1 MTTDTQSNKPG
12 TIKSKECFVVCPI
25 GSANSDTRKRSNQI
39 LKHVIAA
46 TLAPMGYEVTRA
58 DTIDQSGLIT
68 TQIIDKL
75 LNVDLVVADLTDQ
88 NPNVFYE
95 LAVRHAVSK
104 PFVQLI
110 AEGQTIPF
118 DIQGLRTVF
127 INHTDLDSVESAK
140 NQLRGAVELIES
152 GSSVETPVTYTIDL
166 QQLRQSDNSEARG
179 IADLMEEVAVIKRA
193 VLQTQVPSRNRIHP
207 DHLTLRRFVDYL
219 AKNDRLKIDDK
230 ELLVNPNTSESHS
243 KWVDGLKVIGD
254 DPWGPAPSVHGRFV
268 DEPPF

>member
-1 MTTDTQSNKPG
+1 MATSPQNAKS
-12 TIKSKECFVVCPI
+12 KSKECFVVCPI
-25 GSANSDTRKRSNQI
+25 GPASSDTRKRSNQI
-39 LKHVIAA
+39 LKHVITAV
-46 TLAPMGYEVTRA
+46 LGPMGYEVTRA

-110 AEGQTIPF
+110 ADGQTIPF

-140 NQLRGAVELIES
+140 NQLRGAVEAIEK
-152 GSSVETPVTYTIDL
+152 GAAVETPVTYTIDL
-166 QQLRQSDNSEARG
+166 QQLRQSDNTEARG
-179 IADLMEEVAVIKRA
+179 IADLMQEVAIIKRA
-193 VLQTQVPSRNRIHP
+193 VQTQGSKTRANP
-207 DHLTLRRFVDYL
+207 DHLALRRFVEYL
-219 AKNDRLKIDDK
+219 AKNDRLKPDDK
-230 ELLVNPNTSESHS
+230 EALVSPNSSESHD
-243 KWVDGLKVIGD
+243 KWVEGLNVVED
-254 DPWGPAPSVHGRFV
+254 DPWGSAPSARGGFA